1 MSDTIKIEQSTMVDT
16 NPRVQEALQHVL
28 EILKTRAKDVV
39 SVKILSNFSIDHET
53 TLKHN
58 KKFITSGLV
67 VCVTK
72 NFKFNSEDVAWFHP
86 SIGQGRSV
94 FSLTKPI
101 VKDTLN
107 AIEQKQTISQENS
120 EVTPFISDT
129 NCKFGE
135 YIISKPD
142 EFGCQQEHRQ
152 LIVDTNAD
160 ALLTPLFNKWLEN
173 GTSAGEIATQWKR
186 LRFNDIYSVPDKTKA
201 LRMKIA
207 ETVAPG
213 AELTYNDTVN
223 DILTDSK
230 NVFVLNQAVKVGE
243 SKTILMNSSSLGG
256 YRLYNSI
263 SEDKLFF
270 PASMGTSTSFYDW
283 NSLSPQ
289 NCSRIENTCLW
300 SGDLTFNTQVMR
312 PPSIKNENLRDM
324 ENEYSISLKDT
335 LAMAMARF
343 SASDSISDKLT
354 PEELFKLTPTSQ
366 HVSNA
371 KKYIATP
378 LTMDHEVT
386 QKLMQNI
393 GAVQAAFPNFE
404 IFNSKVVKKGRL
416 RLPHKV
422 FEFLLK

>member
-1 MSDTIKIEQSTMVDT
+1 MTDTINIEQSNILDNT
-16 NPRVQEALQHVL
+16 PRVQKALEHVL
-28 EILKTRAKDVV
+28 NILRPRAKDVV
-39 SVKILSNFSIDHET
+39 SVKVLSNFSIDHET

-58 KKFITSGLV
+58 KEFVTSGLV

-72 NFKFNSEDVAWFHP
+72 NFKFTPEDVAWFHP

-94 FSLTKPI
+94 FALNKPMD
-101 VKDTLN
+101 KDTLK
-107 AIEQKQTISQENS
+107 AIEQKELITQEDS
-120 EVTPFISDT
+120 EATAFISDT

-142 EFGCQQEHRQ
+142 EFGCQQEHRN

-160 ALLTPLFNKWLEN
+160 ALLTPLYNRWLEN
-173 GTSAGEIATQWKR
+173 GSTAGEIATQWKR
-186 LRFNDIYSVPDKTKA
+186 MRFHETYSIPEKTKA
-201 LRMKIA
+201 VRSKIA

-213 AELTYNDTVN
+213 AEMIYSDTVN
-223 DILTDSK
+223 NILTDAT
-230 NVFVLNQAVKVGE
+230 NVFFLNQSVKVGE
-243 SKTILMNSSSLGG
+243 SKTILMSSSSLGG

-263 SEDKLFF
+263 SEENLFF
-270 PASMGTSTSFYDW
+270 PANMGTSMSFYDW

-289 NCSRIENTCLW
+289 NCSRIENTCMW
-300 SGDLTFNTQVMR
+300 SGALTFNTQVMR
-312 PPSIKNENLRDM
+312 PPSIKNDKLRAM

-343 SASDSISDKLT
+343 SASDGISDKLT
-354 PEELFKLTPTSQ
+354 PEELFKLTPTTQ
-366 HVSNA
+366 HMSTA

-378 LTMDHEVT
+378 LSMEHEVT
-386 QKLMQNI
+386 QKLMRNI
-393 GAVQAAFPNFE
+393 DAVQAAFPSFE
-404 IFNSKVVKKGRL
+404 LFNSKVVKKGRL

>member
-1 MSDTIKIEQSTMVDT
+1 
-16 NPRVQEALQHVL
+16 
-28 EILKTRAKDVV
+28 
-39 SVKILSNFSIDHET
+39 
-53 TLKHN
+53 
-58 KKFITSGLV
+58 
-67 VCVTK
+67 
-72 NFKFNSEDVAWFHP
+72 
-86 SIGQGRSV
+86 
-94 FSLTKPI
+94 
-101 VKDTLN
+101 
-107 AIEQKQTISQENS
+107 
-120 EVTPFISDT
+120 
-129 NCKFGE
+129 
-135 YIISKPD
+135 
-142 EFGCQQEHRQ
+142 
-152 LIVDTNAD
+152 
-160 ALLTPLFNKWLEN
+160 
-173 GTSAGEIATQWKR
+173 
-186 LRFNDIYSVPDKTKA
+186 
-201 LRMKIA
+201 
-207 ETVAPG
+207 
-213 AELTYNDTVN
+213 
-223 DILTDSK
+223 
-230 NVFVLNQAVKVGE
+230 
-243 SKTILMNSSSLGG
+243 
-256 YRLYNSI
+256 
-263 SEDKLFF
+263 
-270 PASMGTSTSFYDW
+270 MGTSTSFYDW

-378 LTMDHEVT
+378 LTMDHKVT